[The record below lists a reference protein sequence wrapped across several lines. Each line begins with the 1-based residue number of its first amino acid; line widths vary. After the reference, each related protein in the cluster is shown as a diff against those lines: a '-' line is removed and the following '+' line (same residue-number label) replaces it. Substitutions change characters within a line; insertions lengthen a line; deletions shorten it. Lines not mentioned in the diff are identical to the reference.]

1 MILYNFKVSSC
12 NSYYQRKCARCM
24 STIDVSQ
31 ADLLRSHI
39 EKRFDE
45 NYDYSKPAY
54 KKNDIKEFVNAYP
67 ELNTTEEKIRK
78 HFSEIL
84 KEVASVKGKTSAE
97 IGAKRLKVN
106 QSMINQ
112 NSDMNV
118 KIESKNT

>member
-1 MILYNFKVSSC
+1 
-12 NSYYQRKCARCM
+12 M

-78 HFSEIL
+78 HFSGIL